1 MARDL
6 SRFERSIARLAQKHP
21 RMPRDTVM
29 LIRLAYHAFLAL
41 DERLEAHFNRHRL
54 TGSSWVVL
62 MMIYSSAARR
72 VSPSELSAAVVQ
84 SRTHM
89 TRVADD
95 LADKGL
101 IRRVPG
107 VADRRRVELALTP
120 AGLRTIERL
129 LPLTW
134 ATYESALD
142 VFGAADRHSLA
153 SLLRRWLHYLNDEQA
168 AADGTAVAASGP
180 RKTPRRASLAK
191 PAHARRR
198 HGAGQRA

>member
-1 MARDL
+1 MARDM
-6 SRFERSIARLAQKHP
+6 SRFERGIARLAHKHP
-21 RMPRDTVM
+21 DMPRDTVM

-41 DERLEAHFNRHRL
+41 DERLETHFNQYQL

-62 MMIYSSAARR
+62 MMIYSSPVQR

-101 IRRVPG
+101 IRRVPS
-107 VADRRRVELALTP
+107 AEDRRRVELALTP

-134 ATYESALD
+134 AAYEAALG
-142 VFGAADRHSLA
+142 VFTGSGRRQLA
-153 SLLRRWLHYLNDEQA
+153 GLLRRWLHWLNDEPA
-168 AADGTAVAASGP
+168 AAAGAERRKPQPP
-180 RKTPRRASLAK
+180 RHRKPAMPRASQDGGS
-191 PAHARRR
+191 RT
-198 HGAGQRA
+198 